1 MTAIALADPAR
12 LAESPAERLRRTA
25 AAVRVHFTWLGTHK
39 ALTTSQKE
47 EVGLTYAADS
57 RLLTAGKRLIDVRHE
72 RFKAMTALKSRI
84 AGYWRSLTLPYV
96 ESGVRLIRQSDL
108 GNFIEAM
115 ERFRLELHQAEA
127 DLNAVY
133 DQVLADA
140 RQRLGRLFNGDDYP
154 TEIRGL
160 FDVEWDF
167 PSIEPPGYL
176 MRLNPDLFR
185 QEQERVTHR
194 FEEAV
199 QLAEQ
204 AFIDELAKLVSHLTE
219 RLTSDGEPKIFRDS
233 AITNLTEFFQRFG
246 KLNVRSNVE
255 LDALVEQAQKLVDG
269 VTPQA
274 LRINAGLRSRI
285 GTAMMQVQSEL
296 DGLIVAAPRRRIIR
310 SMGSANGDG
319 HAAAD

>member
-1 MTAIALADPAR
+1 MTVALADPLR
-12 LAESPAERLRRTA
+12 LAETPAERLRRTA

-57 RLLTAGKRLIDVRHE
+57 KLLTAGKRLIDVRHE
-72 RFKAMTALKSRI
+72 RFKALTAIKTRVAS
-84 AGYWRSLTLPYV
+84 YWRGLTLPYV
-96 ESGVRLIRQSDL
+96 ESGVRLIRQNDL
-108 GNFIEAM
+108 GSFIETM
-115 ERFRLELHQAEA
+115 ERFREELHKAESE
-127 DLNAVY
+127 LNAVY
-133 DQVLADA
+133 DRVLADA
-140 RQRLGRLFNGDDYP
+140 RQRLGRLFNADDYP
-154 TEIRGL
+154 PEIRGL

-167 PSIEPPGYL
+167 PSVEPPAYL

-219 RLTSDGEPKIFRDS
+219 RLTGDGEPKIFRDS
-233 AITNLTEFFQRFG
+233 AVTNLTEFFQRFQ
-246 KLNVRSNVE
+246 KLNVRSNAE
-255 LDALVEQAQKLVDG
+255 LDGLVEMAQELVSG

-274 LRINAGLRSRI
+274 LRENAGLRRQI
-285 GTAMMQVQSEL
+285 ATAMNQVQTEL
-296 DGLIVAAPRRRIIR
+296 DDLMIAAPRRRIIR
-310 SMGSANGDG
+310 SAAQVNGDG
-319 HAAAD
+319 HASPD

>member
-1 MTAIALADPAR
+1 MSIALADPPR
-12 LAESPAERLRRTA
+12 LAETPAERLRRTA

-57 RLLTAGKRLIDVRHE
+57 KLLTAGKRLLDVRHE
-72 RFKAMTALKSRI
+72 RFKALTGIKSRI
-84 AGYWRSLTLPYV
+84 ASFWRGLTLPYV

-108 GNFIEAM
+108 ESFIQTM
-115 ERFRLELHQAEA
+115 EGFREELHQAER

-133 DQVLADA
+133 DRVLADA
-140 RQRLGRLFNGDDYP
+140 RQRLGRLFNADDYP
-154 TEIRGL
+154 TEIQGL
-160 FDVEWDF
+160 FDVDWDF
-167 PSIEPPGYL
+167 PSIEPPAYL

-204 AFIDELAKLVSHLTE
+204 AFIDELAKLISHLTE
-219 RLTSDGEPKIFRDS
+219 RLTGDGEPKIFRDS
-233 AITNLTEFFQRFG
+233 AVTNLTEFFQRFQ

-255 LDALVEQAQKLVDG
+255 LDSLVEQAQELVTG

-274 LRINAGLRSRI
+274 LRDNAGLR
-285 GTAMMQVQSEL
+285 GQVAKAMTLVQAEL
-296 DGLIVAAPRRRIIR
+296 DEMMVAAPRRRIIR
-310 SMGSANGDG
+310 SAGQVNGDG